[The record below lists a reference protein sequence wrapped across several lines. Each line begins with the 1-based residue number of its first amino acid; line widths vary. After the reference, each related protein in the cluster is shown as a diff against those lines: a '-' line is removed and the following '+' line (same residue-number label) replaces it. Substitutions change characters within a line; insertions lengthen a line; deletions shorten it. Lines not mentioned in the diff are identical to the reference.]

1 MEKVDNK
8 VLNRY
13 LNPATRGA
21 IYEFL
26 EKDGTTRN
34 FVLVVSSQTRATDKI
49 ISVLM
54 LGDSPAGYDI
64 VEIPFMGTIRYVH
77 CGMITYC
84 GRTRLGRKMDIVDP
98 ETMRKID
105 TQLAKDLGIT
115 ISDDSIYKDLYEN
128 LIDRLVGVYNESG
141 RY

>member
-1 MEKVDNK
+1 MDKMDNT

-34 FVLVVSSQTRATDKI
+34 FVLVVSSQARATDKI

-54 LGDSPAGYDI
+54 LGDSPAGFDI
-64 VEIPFMGTIRYVH
+64 VEIPFMDTTRYVH
-77 CGMITYC
+77 CGMVTYC

-98 ETMRKID
+98 EIMRKID
-105 TQLAKDLGIT
+105 AQLAKDLGIP
-115 ISDDSIYKDLYEN
+115 ISDDSFYKDLYEN
-128 LIDRLVGVYNESG
+128 LVDRLVGVYNESG